1 MQTQSQTLDEPLS
14 YSIPDAARRAGL
26 SSSNVRLRIQNG
38 ELKARQMGRR
48 VLILDADLR
57 AWLEALPSAKRGA

>member
-1 MQTQSQTLDEPLS
+1 MQNQSQTLDDPLV

-26 SSSNVRLRIQNG
+26 SSSNVRLRIQSG

-57 AWLEALPSAKRGA
+57 AWLEALPSAKKEA